1 MRYEPAATVTHPR
14 RPDLT
19 TWLRQRF
26 DYGAPPRPWPPGTPR
41 RRSRL
46 GLRLERMPPGRSPP
60 PASPVLRSRPR
71 RCSSQSARQPRKH
84 PWQEGL
90 RLAGGGG
97 TWEPGVRCR
106 RPSPAPGGLQPWLSH
121 RVRRAR
127 RAVVAAALVPPIV
140 DWFRGERAVDPA
152 AYVALR
158 LLDDVAYGAGVW
170 AGCARARTVV
180 PLVPDLTSWPGRRP
194 AVD

>member
-1 MRYEPAATVTHPR
+1 
-14 RPDLT
+14 
-19 TWLRQRF
+19 
-26 DYGAPPRPWPPGTPR
+26 
-41 RRSRL
+41 
-46 GLRLERMPPGRSPP
+46 
-60 PASPVLRSRPR
+60 
-71 RCSSQSARQPRKH
+71 
-84 PWQEGL
+84 
-90 RLAGGGG
+90 
-97 TWEPGVRCR
+97 
-106 RPSPAPGGLQPWLSH
+106 
-121 RVRRAR
+121 
-127 RAVVAAALVPPIV
+127 VVAAALVPPIV